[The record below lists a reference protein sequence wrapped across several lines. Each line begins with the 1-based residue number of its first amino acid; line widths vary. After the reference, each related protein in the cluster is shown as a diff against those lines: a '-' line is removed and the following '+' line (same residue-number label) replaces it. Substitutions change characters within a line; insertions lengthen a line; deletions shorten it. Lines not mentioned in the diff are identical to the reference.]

1 LSDFVDNVNVIRNG
15 FFAPDFSLP
24 DAEGNLFN
32 LKQNLQGCFT
42 CICFFP
48 DGSKERVNNY
58 LKDLNQ
64 GLPATGSALP
74 VRVVGICS
82 EKPIHIMEIKEKL
95 KLGFPILS
103 DKKTSVA
110 NKYYILDHNSLKPG
124 AYFGIFII
132 DDTGI
137 IRHRIIEIPG
147 VSKYSP
153 EELRREISRLI

>member
-1 LSDFVDNVNVIRNG
+1 MDNVNVLRNG

-24 DAEGNLFN
+24 DADGNIFN
-32 LKQNLQGCFT
+32 LKQNLRGYFT
-42 CICFFP
+42 CVCFFP
-48 DGSKERVNNY
+48 DGNKERNNNY

-74 VRVVGICS
+74 VKVVGVCS
-82 EKPIHIMEIKEKL
+82 EKAIHIKEIKEKL

-103 DKKTSVA
+103 DEKTTAA
-110 NKYYILDHNSLKPG
+110 NSYYILDYNSLKPA

-137 IRHRIIEIPG
+137 IRHRMIEIPG

-153 EELRREISRLI
+153 EELRIEIPRLI